1 MKHSACCSKGI
12 RYPNPEEV
20 NTGSAFMGVCDGLPN
35 DSEKESTVRIYCL
48 AAQRNNTWIMTQ
60 EQLDER
66 DSSGSFYWNGMVQE
80 GWFEK
85 GVNTQTF
92 CPTDVFFGKLMAN
105 GLIKTRE
112 MIHLEPTL
120 EVFVVRVYK
129 KGFVKMVVI
138 LALDETDAISLAEN
152 EYQQNGWTD
161 FSISESPTGPFK
173 RGSVLFS
180 NTHEV
185 DF

>member
-1 MKHSACCSKGI
+1 MN
-12 RYPNPEEV
+12 YPSPKIV
-20 NTGSAFMGVCDGLPN
+20 NTDSTFMGVCDGLPN
-35 DSEKESTVRIYCL
+35 GSEKESTVRIYCL
-48 AAQRNNTWIMTQ
+48 AAKKHNTWMLTQ

-80 GWFEK
+80 GWFEQ

-105 GLIKTRE
+105 GLIGSD
-112 MIHLEPTL
+112 PTL

-129 KGFVKMVVI
+129 KGGRKVGLVKMVVI
-138 LALDETDAISLAEN
+138 LAMDETDAVDLVKGVYEP
-152 EYQQNGWTD
+152 QGWTEFD
-161 FSISESPTGPFK
+161 ISESPTGPFN
-173 RGSVLFS
+173 RGSILYF
-180 NTHEV
+180 NTAEV